1 MEHSHRNRP
10 IGPRR
15 RRRLAAKY
23 RRRRTVVATLAIL
36 VIAVP
41 VTIVAVVGNLSSN
54 ISSAPLRAGAGT
66 GGEDAVAEGLM
77 GMDLSDVDRI
87 ADLPEVFD
95 LMAIPREQVV
105 FR

>member
-1 MEHSHRNRP
+1 MVNGE
-10 IGPRR
+10 G
-15 RRRLAAKY
+15 RRLAK
-23 RRRRTVVATLAIL
+23 RDGDVTLRDVSAGEAQRWIL
-36 VIAVP
+36 D
-41 VTIVAVVGNLSSN
+41 S
-54 ISSAPLRAGAGT
+54 LRAGGGA

>member
-1 MEHSHRNRP
+1 MEHSHGTKP

-41 VTIVAVVGNLSSN
+41 VTIVAAVSNLSSN
-54 ISSAPLRAGAGT
+54 ISSAPLRAGAGS
-66 GGEDAVAEGLM
+66 GV
-77 GMDLSDVDRI
+77 
-87 ADLPEVFD
+87 PEKLTEIGRAHV
-95 LMAIPREQVV
+95 
-105 FR
+105 